1 MKLEINVPSSLS
13 EIPLKHYQE
22 FLKVQAD
29 SNDEEFVAQ
38 KMVEIFCGIT
48 LKDVVKMKLTSL
60 NELILHFTKLFSE
73 KPAFKNRFTIKA
85 NETEIEFGFIPELEA
100 ITFGEYVDLENHLTN
115 WEDYHKAMAVMY
127 RPISKSRKDKYDIVP
142 YEPNVDFQELMKFAP
157 LDVVI
162 SSSVFFWSLGSELLQ
177 ATLNY
182 LEKEMKTN
190 KELQMTFQKQLNL
203 PSDGDGINQYMDLL
217 KGTLQD
223 LTKLPNSDLLNVSPI
238 SSLKSKKTKS
248 NVDNLNA
255 V

>member
-162 SSSVFFWSLGSELLQ
+162 SSSVFFWNLGSELLQ

-203 PSDGDGINQYMDLL
+203 PSDGDGINQFMDLL

-223 LTKLPNSDLLNVSPI
+223 LTKLPNSDLLNVLPI